1 MPPSP
6 TTRAQALPPAP
17 PDLSSKGLPPSRPHP
32 DQTSEQLGLVLAAG
46 CMLLLVLPRA
56 LLPLTLNLAL
66 TLTLSQP

>member
-6 TTRAQALPPAP
+6 TTRAQPLPP
-17 PDLSSKGLPPSRPHP
+17 PDLSSIGLPLPRPHP
-32 DQTSEQLGLVLAAG
+32 DQTSEQLGGLVLAAG